1 MWRIKT
7 IEETIERYF
16 NLVKPVLICKMKERF
31 DKDRLKR
38 KKEGKEGT
46 LKDQVAQ
53 RRYEDWYVK
62 HSDDSKFDNHV
73 FYPFTRKMKLLVEL

>member
-1 MWRIKT
+1 MMWRIKA
-7 IEETIERYF
+7 IEDIIEKYF
-16 NLVKPVLICKMKERF
+16 TLIKPVLIGKMKDRF

-53 RRYEDWYVK
+53 RRWEDWYVK
-62 HSDDSKFDNHV
+62 HSDDSKFDN
-73 FYPFTRKMKLLVEL
+73 P